1 MTTLGNILWV
11 VLAGV
16 WLALGWLF
24 WAAVLAITVV
34 GLPFARQC
42 VKLARFSLWPFGR
55 VALPDPTATKL
66 GSIGSVLWFIPGVLM
81 WLSYIV
87 SGVVLCITVVGIP
100 FGVQAFKL
108 AGLALAPFGKKI
120 VRANKALAR

>member
-1 MTTLGNILWV
+1 MKTLGNILWFA
-11 VLAGV
+11 LAGV

-34 GLPFARQC
+34 GCVARQC

-66 GSIGSVLWFIPGVLM
+66 GGIGAVLRHPIRGTD
-81 WLSYIV
+81 I
-87 SGVVLCITVVGIP
+87 
-100 FGVQAFKL
+100 QARRARACPVRQEDRKGEYG
-108 AGLALAPFGKKI
+108 AGNATRSCLTSQ
-120 VRANKALAR
+120 RADP